1 MNKTGRKETVKFS
14 FENLSFFPDM
24 DACKLMILHEA
35 AVRFLV
41 YSHGAVQ
48 SVLKYFMD
56 STTEMWEDMLAVIS
70 RTTTKF
76 KWPFFKNS
84 KYA

>member
-14 FENLSFFPDM
+14 FENSSFFPDM

-56 STTEMWEDMLAVIS
+56 STGKRGRIC
-70 RTTTKF
+70 
-76 KWPFFKNS
+76 
-84 KYA
+84 